1 MRLISQLTD
10 GVSGVP
16 QKLLNYFNSTDILT
30 SFTLPAAGVFP
41 VILVLDFS
49 DSEFGIVAAGS
60 SL

>member
-30 SFTLPAAGVFP
+30 SFTLPPAGVFP
-41 VILVLDFS
+41 AILVLNFS